1 MAKKRRTRKT
11 RVDPVQQ
18 VFNEFFGE
26 AKQHFANSLR
36 EMLMPKTPMFQPINE
51 IIEDNSALPLKGFPD
66 RKDIPDGTIII
77 KDAEVIS
84 VRKG

>member
-1 MAKKRRTRKT
+1 MAKKRRTRKAS
-11 RVDPVQQ
+11 VDPVQQ

-26 AKQHFANSLR
+26 AKQHLANSLR
-36 EMLMPKTPMFQPINE
+36 EILMPKTPMFQPVGE
-51 IIEDNSALPLKGFPD
+51 IIEDQGAIPFKGFPD

>member
-1 MAKKRRTRKT
+1 M
-11 RVDPVQQ
+11 DPVQQ

-26 AKQHFANSLR
+26 ARQIIAGRLR
-36 EMLMPKTPMFQPINE
+36 DFLMPKTPMFQA
-51 IIEDNSALPLKGFPD
+51 EDTPPVALPIPQS
-66 RKDIPDGTIII
+66 DIPDGTIII